1 MWSRRLVKFIDDN
14 FLVQVVDRPT
24 RVEALLDLLL
34 TSAEEM
40 IKGVNAGDSLGC
52 SDHALVEFMISRNV
66 GLAKCGVRTPN
77 FRRVNSRLFKE

>member
-1 MWSRRLVKFIDDN
+1 
-14 FLVQVVDRPT
+14 VDRPD
-24 RVEALLDLLL
+24 RIEVLLDLVL
-34 TSAEEM
+34 TDMEEI
-40 IKGVNAGDSLGC
+40 IKEVKIGDSLGC